1 MIDLKKSAFT
11 VTAALSV
18 LFSVSLPAFAEE
30 ETKAKT
36 FTDEI
41 LTYEV
46 TNGGVRLSLIHI

>member
-11 VTAALSV
+11 VTAALS
-18 LFSVSLPAFAEE
+18 LILCASLPAFAEE

-46 TNGGVRLSLIHI
+46 TNGGEIGRAHV